1 MREMRA
7 ARSGKRTAKPG
18 APFFLVPACPPPAT
32 PLPSFSSP
40 IVGMVVT
47 ISPSFSLYRMVV
59 LPAASSPT
67 WGGKGE
73 GVGAREGKREQK
85 KTVDARRARA
95 KRGDFFFR
103 AGATG
108 GTVGPFHPSG
118 AADRHDAHATH
129 GAGGEGRGRGCAGGA
144 RREEARRAHAPPS
157 PCARETSPPPQG
169 TRPRPPSHP
178 ASPLPLP
185 LTIRIRISFLENSR
199 ANSLVKVSPIF
210 SFFGRERSAEK
221 TKKRRKKGVCGEGKG
236 PGKHTRGRGGGGVE
250 GWLGLRAGRGQT
262 GRSLPVGGVKRG
274 GAAERESERERGG
287 GRPPRAP
294 SPPFFLCSPPS
305 PLRGRGPGQ
314 PAPPPPHTLA
324 WPASWPPWTA

>member
-1 MREMRA
+1 MRERRERRA
-7 ARSGKRTAKPG
+7 RANGQRNPARL
-18 APFFLVPACPPPAT
+18 FFLVPACPPPAT

-85 KTVDARRARA
+85 KKTVDARRARA

-108 GTVGPFHPSG
+108 GTASPFHPSG

-157 PCARETSPPPQG
+157 PCARETSPPPP
-169 TRPRPPSHP
+169 RARARARPPTPP
-178 ASPLPLP
+178 ALSLCRSP
-185 LTIRIRISFLENSR
+185 S
-199 ANSLVKVSPIF
+199 
-210 SFFGRERSAEK
+210 GSAFPSWR
-221 TKKRRKKGVCGEGKG
+221 T
-236 PGKHTRGRGGGGVE
+236 
-250 GWLGLRAGRGQT
+250 AAQT
-262 GRSLPVGGVKRG
+262 
-274 GAAERESERERGG
+274 
-287 GRPPRAP
+287 
-294 SPPFFLCSPPS
+294 
-305 PLRGRGPGQ
+305 
-314 PAPPPPHTLA
+314 A
-324 WPASWPPWTA
+324 W